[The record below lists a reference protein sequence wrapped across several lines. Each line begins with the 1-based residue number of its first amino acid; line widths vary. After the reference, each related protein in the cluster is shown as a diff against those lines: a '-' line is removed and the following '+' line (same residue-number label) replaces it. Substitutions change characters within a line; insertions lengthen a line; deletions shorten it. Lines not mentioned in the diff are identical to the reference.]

1 MKVPNY
7 IINIMERAKYEYDSF
22 KSSPDYAVGYTIK
35 IRKSSAYTKAE
46 TFKAELEKLKK
57 WIEKNSGEMIII
69 DFPDKT
75 HYTNQSAIIT
85 IFDPVMKHIEQ
96 YIHA

>member
-7 IINIMERAKYEYDSF
+7 VINIMERAKYEYDCF

-57 WIEKNSGEMIII
+57 WIEKNNGEMKII
-69 DFPDKT
+69 DLPGKT
-75 HYTNQSAIIT
+75 HYTNQTATIT
-85 IFDPVMKHIEQ
+85 IYDPIMKYIEQ
-96 YIHA
+96 YIA